1 MRISLRHPIGTFFI
15 ITFVISWT
23 IWLTTAVFAP
33 ESGLLLSLG
42 TFAPTVTALTLTA
55 VVEGR
60 AGLLAIW
67 RRLLIWRVGLGWYL
81 FALGGTAVFVLVALG
96 LYRLAGGDAELVF
109 NDPAQWYLII
119 PIFFYVLFFS
129 VLGEEIGWRGYA
141 LPRLQVR
148 YGSLLAS
155 LIIGVIWSAW
165 HLPLFWLPGNF
176 HQTIPLSLFLL
187 QSVALA
193 VIYTWLHNNTQGS
206 LLIAHLF
213 HAASNVTL
221 GVLPILPMDTSGDLA
236 PLWLTVALLWV
247 FTISITI
254 LTRIQ
259 TPFDHTDMTDSRTWS
274 SG

>member
-1 MRISLRHPIGTFFI
+1 MYMGKRYPIGAFFVV
-15 ITFVISWT
+15 TFVISWT
-23 IWLTTAVFAP
+23 IWWATAVIGS
-33 ESGLLLSLG
+33 ESGVLLSLG
-42 TFAPTVTALTLTA
+42 TFGPTIAALALTA
-55 VVEGR
+55 VLEGR
-60 AGLLAIW
+60 SGLSAIW
-67 RRLLIWRVGLGWYL
+67 RRLLIWRVGPGWYL
-81 FALGGTAVFVLVALG
+81 FALGGTAVFVLAALG

-141 LPRLQVR
+141 LPRLQAR

-155 LIIGVIWSAW
+155 LIIGILWGAW

-193 VIYTWLHNNTQGS
+193 IIYTWLYNNTKGS

-221 GVLPILPMDTSGDLA
+221 GVLPILPMDTGGDLA
-236 PLWLTVALLWV
+236 PLWLTIGLLWL
-247 FTISITI
+247 FTIVITI
-254 LTRIQ
+254 LSIR
-259 TPFDHTDMTDSRTWS
+259 TPVPLARQS
-274 SG
+274 

>member
-1 MRISLRHPIGTFFI
+1 MYMGKRYPIGAFFVV
-15 ITFVISWT
+15 TFVISWT
-23 IWLTTAVFAP
+23 IWWATAVIGS
-33 ESGLLLSLG
+33 ESGVLLSLG
-42 TFAPTVTALTLTA
+42 TFGPTIAALALTA
-55 VVEGR
+55 VLEGR
-60 AGLLAIW
+60 SGLRAIW
-67 RRLLIWRVGLGWYL
+67 RRLLIWRVGPGWYL
-81 FALGGTAVFVLVALG
+81 FALGGTAVFVLAALG

-141 LPRLQVR
+141 LPRLQAR

-155 LIIGVIWSAW
+155 LIIGVLWGTW

-193 VIYTWLHNNTQGS
+193 IIYTWLYNNTKGS

-221 GVLPILPMDTSGDLA
+221 GVLPILPMDTGGDLT
-236 PLWLTVALLWV
+236 PLWLTVGLLWL
-247 FTISITI
+247 FTIVITI
-254 LTRIQ
+254 LSTR
-259 TPFDHTDMTDSRTWS
+259 TPVPLAGQS
-274 SG
+274 